1 MKKLIFIAVFGLGG
15 LTASAQVTEPTD
27 RTTDPTQQTTD
38 PAQQTTDPTQ
48 QTTDPT
54 QQNVDPT
61 QQKRTAEPAQR
72 PTSNPD
78 RQTAERAT
86 TAQDGY
92 NEIGM
97 KEMPGSLKK
106 SVKKDYPNA
115 KVNKAYK
122 NKKGQYKLDVGMED
136 GTSETMYMDK
146 DGKPM
151 DNR

>member
-27 RTTDPTQQTTD
+27 RTTDPIQQTTD

-48 QTTDPT
+48 QQSTDPT
-54 QQNVDPT
+54 QQQRNV
-61 QQKRTAEPAQR
+61 EPAQR

-78 RQTAERAT
+78 RQTTERAT

-97 KEMPGSLKK
+97 KEMPGSLEK
-106 SVKKDYPNA
+106 SVQKDYPNA

-122 NKKGQYKLDVGMED
+122 NKQGQYKLDVGMED

-151 DNR
+151 DN